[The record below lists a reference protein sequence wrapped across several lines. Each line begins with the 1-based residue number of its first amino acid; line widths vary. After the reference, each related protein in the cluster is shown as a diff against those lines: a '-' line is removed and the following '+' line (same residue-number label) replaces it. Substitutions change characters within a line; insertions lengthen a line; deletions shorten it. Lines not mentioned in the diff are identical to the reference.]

1 MATPKHHAGT
11 GRPRMVRRASAANG
25 NAGGHAA
32 NEGHMDTRITKLEV
46 ILPMLATKADL
57 ESLRASL
64 AHSLGDIKT
73 EFERGQKENRA
84 WMLTTV
90 LALFIGGLTLGTFML
105 RNLDQRQTPSS
116 ATERP
121 DTMSVT
127 QAPPTARSLA
137 H

>member
-1 MATPKHHAGT
+1 MATANHHAGPGT
-11 GRPRMVRRASAANG
+11 PRIARRASAANTSK
-25 NAGGHAA
+25 GGHAA
-32 NEGHMDTRITKLEV
+32 NEGNMDTRLTKLEV
-46 ILPMLATKADL
+46 VLPMLATKADL

-90 LALFIGGLTLGTFML
+90 LALFLGVVTLGTFL
-105 RNLDQRQTPSS
+105 SRNLDQRLAPSS
-116 ATERP
+116 ASERP
-121 DTMSVT
+121 VTMPL
-127 QAPPTARSLA
+127 AHARPTERSLA

>member
-1 MATPKHHAGT
+1 MATAKHHAGPGT
-11 GRPRMVRRASAANG
+11 PRIIRRASAA
-25 NAGGHAA
+25 GGSEGGQAA
-32 NEGHMDTRITKLEV
+32 NEGNMDTRITKLEV

-90 LALFIGGLTLGTFML
+90 LALFIGVLTLGTFML
-105 RNLDQRQTPSS
+105 RNLDQRPSPAS
-116 ATERP
+116 ASELP

-127 QAPPTARSLA
+127 HTPPTERSPA

>member
-1 MATPKHHAGT
+1 MATPKHHAGPGT
-11 GRPRMVRRASAANG
+11 PRIVRRASAANG
-25 NAGGHAA
+25 NSGGQAA
-32 NEGHMDTRITKLEV
+32 NEGNMDTRITKLEV

-90 LALFIGGLTLGTFML
+90 LALLIGVMTLGTFML
-105 RNLDQRQTPSS
+105 RNLDQRPSPSS
-116 ATERP
+116 ASERP